1 MKKHFGWFTKNRQLV
16 CKNIT
21 GGVSCMPVVGN
32 ERRGKGCRYCSALF
46 FLHDRLFIDVIL
58 LKCFGKLGLFVL
70 VSVAVDGD
78 NLHACARI
86 LELIYKAVF

>member
-32 ERRGKGCRYCSALF
+32 ERRGKGRM
-46 FLHDRLFIDVIL
+46 
-58 LKCFGKLGLFVL
+58 
-70 VSVAVDGD
+70 
-78 NLHACARI
+78 
-86 LELIYKAVF
+86 KAVCIL